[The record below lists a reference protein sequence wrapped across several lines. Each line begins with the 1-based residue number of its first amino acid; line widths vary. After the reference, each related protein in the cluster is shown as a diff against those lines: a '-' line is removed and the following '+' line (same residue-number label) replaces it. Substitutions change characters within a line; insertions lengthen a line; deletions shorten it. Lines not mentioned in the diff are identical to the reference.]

1 MTTAPILVLPDFQL
15 LFELHTDA
23 SKVGIGGV
31 LSQQGRPIAY
41 FSEKLSGAKMRYS
54 TYDVEFYAVVQAV
67 KHWRHCLFQT
77 EFVLYTDHEA
87 LKHLQG

>member
-31 LSQQGRPIAY
+31 LSQRGRPIAY
-41 FSEKLSGAKMRYS
+41 FSEKLSGAKMRYN
-54 TYDVEFYAVVQAV
+54 TYDVEFYAVVQVV
-67 KHWRHCLFQT
+67 KHWTLF
-77 EFVLYTDHEA
+77 VP
-87 LKHLQG
+87 